1 MHRRIYTLLITA
13 CITTS
18 TFAQMDPKTSQ
29 KDPPDPGRK
38 GGITF
43 IRTAMMDT
51 LKHFYLKEVG
61 CDLWLDQGGCAIFQ
75 HGNQLF
81 GFCEAAEAE
90 LEGLLTFFYTNT
102 EMVDYMYGKL
112 SNVADAPP
120 MKNPKYRIYHFYAHD
135 PEGRRIEFQV
145 FLHELPEFR

>member
-1 MHRRIYTLLITA
+1 MYKIVLNIFLIISFTS
-13 CITTS
+13 S
-18 TFAQMDPKTSQ
+18 TFAQMDTVNIPKEG
-29 KDPPDPGRK
+29 PDPGQK

-43 IRTAMMDT
+43 IRTAMIDT
-51 LKHFYLKEVG
+51 LKAFYLNEIG
-61 CDLWLDQGGCAIFQ
+61 CELWLDQGGCAIFQ

-81 GFCEAAEAE
+81 GFCEAPKAE

-102 EMVDYMYGKL
+102 QMVDYMYGKL
-112 SNVADAPP
+112 RHLADAPP

-145 FLHELPEFR
+145 FLHELPSFR